1 MSSASAGGL
10 RPGPTLGAGPLIW
23 RFELSDARPL
33 PGPVWQW
40 PLRAVHRPHPLAFRP
55 EVRRAACG
63 AGQRPTSV
71 SHGAWRGQLA
81 PHPQAFSRASRQY
94 PVLAHGPITV
104 TCTRRNHAD
113 EIETPLAVPTCPEP
127 FAGCRSAGGGLS
139 AASDELRPHS
149 IYAHSLDLRS
159 PVGVTRWEFLAQGHS
174 GILSS
179 RYNGDIF
186 LERPREPVA
195 RWRETALRGLF
206 TNHMQVYEVLCE

>member
-1 MSSASAGGL
+1 MASAGRPPAASIGL
-10 RPGPTLGAGPLIW
+10 QARGTASRLRRRPAAHKCQSRCLAGP
-23 RFELSDARPL
+23 A
-33 PGPVWQW
+33 
-40 PLRAVHRPHPLAFRP
+40 
-55 EVRRAACG
+55 G
-63 AGQRPTSV
+63 AS
-71 SHGAWRGQLA
+71 
-81 PHPQAFSRASRQY
+81 QAFSRASRQY

-159 PVGVTRWEFLAQGHS
+159 PVGVTRWEFLPQGHS

-195 RWRETALRGLF
+195 RWRETAPRGLF